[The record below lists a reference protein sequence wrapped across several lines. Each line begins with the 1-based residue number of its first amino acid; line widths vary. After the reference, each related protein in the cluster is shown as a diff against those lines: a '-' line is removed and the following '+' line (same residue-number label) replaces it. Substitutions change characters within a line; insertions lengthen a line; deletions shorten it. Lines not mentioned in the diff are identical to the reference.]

1 MQKKK
6 DWTIIMTCAERI
18 EQLENQNNELRIQ
31 NKKLKAE
38 LDKYKIYCENKWFDY
53 NTETLESQEKKT
65 CNMWNDINK
74 LN

>member
-1 MQKKK
+1 
-6 DWTIIMTCAERI
+6 MTCAERI
-18 EQLENQNNELRIQ
+18 EQLENQNKELRIQ

-38 LDKYKIYCENKWFDY
+38 LDKYKKYCEKKWFDY